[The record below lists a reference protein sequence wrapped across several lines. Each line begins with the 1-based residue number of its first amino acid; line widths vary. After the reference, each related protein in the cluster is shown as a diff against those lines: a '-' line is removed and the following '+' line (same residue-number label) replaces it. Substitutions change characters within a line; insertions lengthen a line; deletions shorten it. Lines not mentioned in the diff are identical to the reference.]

1 MADELFQSSKTNLWG
16 FGVGIKPPLARR
28 SPAGVLCLCWLFQS
42 RDWVDVY
49 SGSAPRRPHLES
61 AKSFNPATGLM
72 LIPARC
78 ILHLVVDMS
87 RFQSLDWVDVY
98 SGEMSYG
105 DVLDS
110 VEFQSLDW
118 VDVYSGSGRGG

>member
-1 MADELFQSSKTNLWG
+1 MF
-16 FGVGIKPPLARR
+16 
-28 SPAGVLCLCWLFQS
+28 
-42 RDWVDVY
+42 
-49 SGSAPRRPHLES
+49 
-61 AKSFNPATGLM
+61 
-72 LIPARC
+72 IPAM
-78 ILHLVVDMS
+78 LSVVLVVGTTM
-87 RFQSLDWVDVY
+87 FQSLDWVDVY